1 MTHNAAN
8 AASEHDLKDA
18 SLTDLPP
25 LSATQVA
32 AIIRSQFPE
41 VDPSRIAL
49 LGEGCDSWAFEVAG
63 RWVFRFPKRADVE
76 QQLLVESRVLPVL
89 AAHSPLPLPV
99 FRFHGRPSGAFPRR
113 FVGYPKLPGI
123 PGIQLDARAV
133 QFERWAPVMG
143 GFLSWLHRYPVGE
156 ARRRGVEEQ
165 DVMDLIDEVRSDA
178 LEDFDRLREVAGQ
191 APLEKWKAYFVGG
204 APAPASTVYAPVVVH
219 RDLAAEHVLFD
230 PASGEVTGVIDWSE
244 IAVSEC
250 SVDLAAF
257 FHWGGAPGVAA
268 VLAHYDGQLGQ
279 GVLARARFLA
289 ACRGAA
295 DAGFGLETG
304 RREYVE
310 AGIRALGFCIP

>member
-8 AASEHDLKDA
+8 AASEHELKDA

-49 LGEGCDSWAFEVAG
+49 LGEGCDSWAFEVDG

-123 PGIQLDARAV
+123 PGIQLEAQALP
-133 QFERWAPVMG
+133 FEKWAPVMG
-143 GFLSWLHRYPVGE
+143 RFLSWLHRYPVGV
-156 ARRRGVEEQ
+156 ARRLGVEEQ
-165 DVMDLIDEVRSDA
+165 DVTDLIDEV
-178 LEDFDRLREVAGQ
+178 EE
-191 APLEKWKAYFVGG
+191 
-204 APAPASTVYAPVVVH
+204 
-219 RDLAAEHVLFD
+219 
-230 PASGEVTGVIDWSE
+230 
-244 IAVSEC
+244 
-250 SVDLAAF
+250 
-257 FHWGGAPGVAA
+257 
-268 VLAHYDGQLGQ
+268 
-279 GVLARARFLA
+279 
-289 ACRGAA
+289 
-295 DAGFGLETG
+295 
-304 RREYVE
+304 
-310 AGIRALGFCIP
+310 